1 MTETADVVEPV
12 DGNDW
17 ATVADRLDETMRQR
31 LIEFGKAII

>member
-12 DGNDW
+12 DRNDW
-17 ATVADRLDETMRQR
+17 ATVAEQLDETMRQR